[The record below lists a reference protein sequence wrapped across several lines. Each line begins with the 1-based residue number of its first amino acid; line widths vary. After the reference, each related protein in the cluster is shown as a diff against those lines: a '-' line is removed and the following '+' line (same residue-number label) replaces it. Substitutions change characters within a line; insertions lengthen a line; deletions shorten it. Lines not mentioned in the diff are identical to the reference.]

1 MYVLSTLKKIK
12 ELLYKSDDEVEDE
25 LSNDHSFVSVSCPVY
40 SLLKKGKGKHGYFEN
55 LMTTLV
61 KMNYPK
67 SLEVFLKKDQNYFNI
82 QENDPLKFI
91 ND

>member
-1 MYVLSTLKKIK
+1 
-12 ELLYKSDDEVEDE
+12 LLNKSDDEVAEE
-25 LSNDHSFVSVSCPVY
+25 LSNDNIFVSVSCPVY
-40 SLLKKGKGKHGYFEN
+40 SLLKKGKHGYFEN

-67 SLEVFLKKDQNYFNI
+67 SLEAFLKRDQNYFNI
-82 QENDPLKFI
+82 QENDPLTFI